1 MVSKLKN
8 LCSIE
13 LRSLGLLESSWSE
26 EVALIA
32 IEREARLHSFLYI
45 HFNPTVTLSVLYTQ
59 CIGNY
64 LATEKA
70 WLICCKHG

>member
-13 LRSLGLLESSWSE
+13 LRSLGLLESRWSE

-45 HFNPTVTLSVLYTQ
+45 HFNPTVTLTVHTVHRKLLSYTE
-59 CIGNY
+59 GMANM
-64 LATEKA
+64 L
-70 WLICCKHG
+70 